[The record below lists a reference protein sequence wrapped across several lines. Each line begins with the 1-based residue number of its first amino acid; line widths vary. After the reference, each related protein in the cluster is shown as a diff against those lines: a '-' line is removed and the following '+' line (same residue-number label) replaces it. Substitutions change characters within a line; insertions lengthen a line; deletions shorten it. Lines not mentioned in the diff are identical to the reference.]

1 MPGNSISAQKSRP
14 LAPFHPHGNTQGD
27 TPWKP
32 SRILLVRLS
41 HLGDAC
47 HALAVYH
54 ALRQAYPQAELWWAV
69 QPEFSDLLRNLPGIK
84 GHLPFDRRG
93 GFAAWPRLRKA
104 ARRIGFDLC
113 VDAQGNWKSAWVA
126 RFSGA
131 PVRLGLARADWRE
144 AGAHRLT
151 NHHASPAQ
159 GVHAMHRMQALAQA
173 LNPGGTLRYD
183 LPLTEEERR
192 LGRERLAQALPSTEG
207 RPRRILHLAAPRD
220 PRSWPVE
227 SFGQLAQGLAEAG
240 ETVLCLSGPGEAE
253 LGAQLAQQLAAKPNI
268 KHLAG
273 QRGLRDLA
281 GMLAAAA
288 EQKLR
293 MLACDS
299 GPSHVA
305 AAVGLGVDLLAGPTD
320 PARTGP
326 WSDPGEPALHLAYKK
341 NPLRQLMAQEVLD
354 WLLGASGP

>member
-113 VDAQGNWKSAWVA
+113 VDAQGTWKSAWVA

-144 AGAHRLT
+144 AGAHRQAI
-151 NHHASPAQ
+151 NDAIHGAAEPSRENQ
-159 GVHAMHRMQALAQA
+159 GQQDEQFAEFFC
-173 LNPGGTLRYD
+173 GGHK
-183 LPLTEEERR
+183 ERR
-192 LGRERLAQALPSTEG
+192 IEHGIRGRVRA
-207 RPRRILHLAAPRD
+207 
-220 PRSWPVE
+220 
-227 SFGQLAQGLAEAG
+227 
-240 ETVLCLSGPGEAE
+240 
-253 LGAQLAQQLAAKPNI
+253 
-268 KHLAG
+268 
-273 QRGLRDLA
+273 
-281 GMLAAAA
+281 
-288 EQKLR
+288 
-293 MLACDS
+293 
-299 GPSHVA
+299 
-305 AAVGLGVDLLAGPTD
+305 
-320 PARTGP
+320 
-326 WSDPGEPALHLAYKK
+326 
-341 NPLRQLMAQEVLD
+341 
-354 WLLGASGP
+354 